1 MKNLLLYTF
10 LLFSVLNTGV
20 LVYLSL
26 INNIALF
33 FWVSLFAMVVLLFT
47 IFAMI
52 VENLEIKRQ
61 SKKTW

>member
-1 MKNLLLYTF
+1 MRNLLLYAF
-10 LLFSVLNTGV
+10 LGFAVLNTGA

-26 INNIALF
+26 INNIASF

-52 VENLEIKRQ
+52 VENLEVKKQ